1 VFLSA
6 DIGVLPFDEHDAKT
20 AGDLRATLESAGRPI
35 GPLDLLIV
43 AQALR
48 TGATMV
54 TANVSEFRRV
64 DGLSWQDWT
73 NAG

>member
-1 VFLSA
+1 
-6 DIGVLPFDEHDAKT
+6 VLPFDEQDAKT

-35 GPLDLLIV
+35 GPFDLLLA

-48 TGATMV
+48 MGATMI

-73 NAG
+73 TLPDEG